1 MSDPTPGEPTQ
12 PPVQPPAPP
21 APPAAPEVPPT
32 EPAPPTYAQPAA
44 PAAPPAAPAA
54 PPAYAEA
61 PAAPAAPA
69 QGYGQPA
76 YPQTQAPYGQPA
88 QPQYGQPAYGQAAP
102 PSQPPY
108 QGGAYPP
115 PVYGTPYPTGPKTNA
130 LAIVSLIS
138 SLVGLFIIPILASIV
153 GVITGHMSL
162 SQIKRTGENGHGMAL
177 AGVIIGWV
185 SLGLW
190 VIGIILFIWFFAAL
204 AASGAFDSSYY
215 YNS

>member
-1 MSDPTPGEPTQ
+1 MSDPTPEDPTQ

-21 APPAAPEVPPT
+21 AAPEPPAEPAAPS
-32 EPAPPTYAQPAA
+32 YAQPAA
-44 PAAPPAAPAA
+44 PAAPAAPQ
-54 PPAYAEA
+54 P
-61 PAAPAAPA
+61 
-69 QGYGQPA
+69 YGQPA
-76 YPQTQAPYGQPA
+76 YPQS
-88 QPQYGQPAYGQAAP
+88 QPQYGQPAQQPYAQPAPGYGP
-102 PSQPPY
+102 PAYAQTPPQPY

-138 SLVGLFIIPILASIV
+138 SLVGLFIIPIIASIV
-153 GVITGHMSL
+153 GVITGHMAL
-162 SQIKRTGENGHGMAL
+162 GQIKRNGENGHGMAL

-190 VIGIILFIWFFAAL
+190 IIGIIFFIWFFAAL
-204 AASGAFDSSYY
+204 AASGAFDSRYY